1 MSHARIHT
9 QEISHTMHAFEYTR
23 AQSVAEASAQL
34 QADPD
39 ARPLSGGMTLLPTM
53 KMRLAAPTR
62 LIDISRLP
70 DLQRISHQEGLLRIG
85 AAVRHAK
92 VAADPLVAKT
102 LPALGALAAGIGD
115 PQVRAR
121 GTLGGSVANNDPAAD
136 YPAAVL
142 GLDGIVH
149 TNQRDIAAADFFQG
163 LFSTAL
169 EASELITA
177 VSLRIPLR
185 AAYAKFAQSA
195 SGYALT
201 GVLLAEYTDGWRV
214 AVTGAG
220 PGVFRWQAAEA
231 ALRSL
236 SGAPDFQQAR
246 IDEAL
251 LSTDLHAPPAY
262 RAQLMRVMAARAFES
277 LSRPS

>member
-1 MSHARIHT
+1 
-9 QEISHTMHAFEYTR
+9 MHAFEYIR
-23 AQSVAEASAQL
+23 ARSVADASAQL

-53 KMRLAAPTR
+53 KMRLAAPSR
-62 LIDISRLP
+62 LIDIARLP
-70 DLQRISHQEGLLRIG
+70 DLQMITLEAGRLCIG
-85 AAVRHAK
+85 AAVRHAQ
-92 VAADPLVAKT
+92 VAVDSQVTRT
-102 LPALGALAAGIGD
+102 LPALAALAAGIGD

-149 TNQRDIAAADFFQG
+149 TDQRTIAAVDFFQG

-169 EASELITA
+169 APTELITA
-177 VSLRIPLR
+177 VSFRIPLR
-185 AAYAKFAQSA
+185 AAYAKFAQAA

-201 GVLLAEYTDGWRV
+201 GVLVAEYADGWRV
-214 AVTGAG
+214 SVTGAG

-231 ALRSL
+231 VLQSKAT
-236 SGAPDFQQAR
+236 AADVQQAP

-251 LSTDLHAPPAY
+251 LNTDLHAPPAY
-262 RAQLMRVMAARAFES
+262 RAQLMRVMAAKAVQS
-277 LSRPS
+277 LSCPS

>member
-1 MSHARIHT
+1 
-9 QEISHTMHAFEYTR
+9 MHAFEYIR
-23 AQSVAEASAQL
+23 ARSVAEASAAL
-34 QADPD
+34 QADPE

-53 KMRLAAPTR
+53 KMRLAAPSR
-62 LIDISRLP
+62 LVDIARLP
-70 DLQRISHQEGLLRIG
+70 DLQGISLQADRLRIG
-85 AAVRHAK
+85 AAVRHAQ
-92 VAADPLVAKT
+92 VAADPQVARA
-102 LPALGALAAGIGD
+102 LPALAALAAGIGD
-115 PQVRAR
+115 PQVRSR

-169 EASELITA
+169 ASAELITA
-177 VSLRIPLR
+177 VSFRIPVR
-185 AAYAKFAQSA
+185 AAYAKFAQAA

-201 GVLLAEYTDGWRV
+201 GVLLAEYADGWRV

-220 PGVFRWQAAEA
+220 PGVFQWQTAQALLRSNSASPDFHQAA
-231 ALRSL
+231 
-236 SGAPDFQQAR
+236 
-246 IDEAL
+246 IDEASL
-251 LSTDLHAPPAY
+251 NTDLHAPPAY
-262 RAQLMRVMAARAFES
+262 RAQLMRVMAAQAFAS